1 MSCAKGN
8 VRCNSD
14 AFRVSE
20 TGSEQIE
27 KAPPFYAV
35 VRRQSHSLVD
45 AAGAG
50 VGVGED
56 KRSARLPA
64 RHAPFAVGLHA
75 RGSGDWSAAGC
86 RTRYRALGTRD
97 SRHERQSARSDS
109 TKSYPQ
115 AQIIFRPSTAQQI
128 QNCLSRS
135 QIRAGGKL
143 PGKARLVIPN
153 GVV

>member
-27 KAPPFYAV
+27 KAPLFYAV
-35 VRRQSHSLVD
+35 VRRQPHSLVD

-56 KRSARLPA
+56 ERSSRLPA

-75 RGSGDWSAAGC
+75 RGRYVMSAARY
-86 RTRYRALGTRD
+86 RTR
-97 SRHERQSARSDS
+97 
-109 TKSYPQ
+109 
-115 AQIIFRPSTAQQI
+115 
-128 QNCLSRS
+128 
-135 QIRAGGKL
+135 
-143 PGKARLVIPN
+143 
-153 GVV
+153 